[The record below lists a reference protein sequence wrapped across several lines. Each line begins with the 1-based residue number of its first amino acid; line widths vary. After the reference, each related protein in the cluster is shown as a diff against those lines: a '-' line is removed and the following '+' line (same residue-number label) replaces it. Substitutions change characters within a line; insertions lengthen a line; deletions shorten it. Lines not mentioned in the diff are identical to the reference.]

1 MVTADRGLTVA
12 VGRCDHRVVDE
23 GAKHRW
29 VAHNI
34 LPIEREV
41 RSWLRLRMRSLSA
54 ADIDDVIQESYARL
68 WTLELS
74 AIANPR
80 AYFYQIAR
88 NLVHQRL
95 RRARVVPMELM
106 GEIDDLGVIS
116 DEPGPERGLSARQEL
131 DRLMSVVARL
141 PPQCRR
147 AFELRKF
154 DGLSQREVAQRMG
167 VSEGTV
173 EKHLAKALAFVLQ
186 EIARLEE
193 RPHERVAKTKSKHG
207 DGHGND

>member
-1 MVTADRGLTVA
+1 M
-12 VGRCDHRVVDE
+12 DE

-29 VAHNI
+29 IAHNI

-41 RSWLRLRMRSLSA
+41 RSWLRTRTRSLSA
-54 ADIDDVIQESYARL
+54 PDIDDVIQEAYARL
-68 WTLELS
+68 WTAEFA
-74 AIANPR
+74 AITNPR
-80 AYFYQIAR
+80 AYFYQVAR

-106 GEIDDLGVIS
+106 GEIDELGVIS
-116 DEPGPERGLSARQEL
+116 DEPGAERGLSARQEL
-131 DRLMSVVARL
+131 DRLISVVSRL
-141 PPQCRR
+141 PTQCRR

-186 EIARLEE
+186 ETARPQE
-193 RPHERVAKTKSKHG
+193 RPHERVAKTPSKRGGGHG
-207 DGHGND
+207 DD